1 MTPILKQTLLLLVLV
16 LCGVGVASFAI
27 VSPAAAQGGEDY
39 PEGVDPTDVYHIS
52 RSMYCD
58 VCEGVP
64 LSDCPS
70 DQCIAWREE
79 IGQLLAEGQTESEI
93 RQHFAARYGEKV
105 SGVPLDEE
113 NRLFVYVVPAVLSM
127 LVIGVLAW
135 QIVRWQQQTPTAL
148 QAARGAGSLSGY
160 DRPVPDNVDPA
171 VLNRVLQD
179 LETLKQ

>member
-1 MTPILKQTLLLLVLV
+1 MHHLVKKTVQFMLV
-16 LCGVGVASFAI
+16 LCLGIMSLLMVAP
-27 VSPAAAQGGEDY
+27 VAAQGGEDY
-39 PEGVDPTDVYHIS
+39 PEGVDPTEVYRIS

-79 IGQLLAEGQTESEI
+79 IGQLLAEGQNESEI
-93 RQHFAARYGEKV
+93 RQHFASRYGEKV

-113 NRLFVYVVPAVLSM
+113 NRLFVFVIPAALSV
-127 LVIGVLAW
+127 LVIGVLGW
-135 QIVRWQQQTPTAL
+135 QIWRWQQQTPTAL
-148 QAARGAGSLSGY
+148 QAARGAGSLEGY

-171 VLNRVLQD
+171 VLARVLQD
-179 LETLKQ
+179 LEVLKQ